1 MPTWEEFQA
10 QREQEIADAVKVQQ
24 DAREARLRKN
34 LEVYEAEGQTD
45 AAQRVRDALGLPA
58 EAGLTE
64 AAPEAEEV
72 VEEVDTGTGNYEDR
86 TKEQLVNL
94 ARQRGVEGF
103 STMNKDELVE
113 ALREG

>member
-1 MPTWEEFQA
+1 MPTPEEIQE

-24 DAREARLRKN
+24 DAREARLRNN

-45 AAQRVRDALGLPA
+45 AAQRVRDALGETALG
-58 EAGLTE
+58 ET
-64 AAPEAEEV
+64 APEAAEEV

>member
-10 QREQEIADAVKVQQ
+10 QREQEISAAVKIQQ
-24 DAREARLRKN
+24 DARQARLRKN

-45 AAQRVRDALGLPA
+45 AAQRVRDALGLK
-58 EAGLTE
+58 EETE
-64 AAPEAEEV
+64 QV
-72 VEEVDTGTGNYEDR
+72 VEVEEEPDTGTGNYEDR
-86 TKEQLVNL
+86 TKAQLVEL

-103 STMNKDELVE
+103 STMNKDELVD

>member
-1 MPTWEEFQA
+1 MLMPTWEEFQA

-34 LEVYEAEGQTD
+34 LEVYEREGQAD
-45 AAQRVRDALGLPA
+45 AAQRVRDELGL
-58 EAGLTE
+58 TVE
-64 AAPEAEEV
+64 AAAEVEEV
-72 VEEVDTGTGNYEDR
+72 EVEEVDTGTGNYEDR

-94 ARQRGVEGF
+94 ARERGVEGF
-103 STMNKDELVE
+103 STMNKDELID